1 MSFNLNGRKFKSLH
15 NSSNGEVGDDTIF
28 HYRQEGKL
36 IWAEYQGGQIQKG
49 FLVGQMLGD
58 QLEFTYQHVN
68 VDFEAMTGKC
78 QSTVSLTVEGKF
90 QLNERW
96 QWTSGDLSEGASILV
111 EL

>member
-1 MSFNLNGRKFKSLH
+1 MSFNLNERKFKSLH

-49 FLVGQMLGD
+49 FLVGKIEGD
-58 QLEFTYQHVN
+58 QLAFTYQHVN
-68 VDFEAMTGKC
+68 ADFEAMTGKC
-78 QSTVSLTVEGKF
+78 QSTVSLTVEGKY